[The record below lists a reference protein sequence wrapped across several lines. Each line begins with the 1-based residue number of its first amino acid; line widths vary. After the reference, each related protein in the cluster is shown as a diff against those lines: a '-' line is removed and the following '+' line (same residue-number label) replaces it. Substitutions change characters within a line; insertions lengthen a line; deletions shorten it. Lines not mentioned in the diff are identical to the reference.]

1 MSVKDMIKKSVLESG
16 VFDQYNIS
24 SILVA
29 LAAAL
34 ALGILIFLVYRRFYT
49 GVIYSRTFA
58 VTLVGMTVLTC
69 MVTLAISTNVVISLG
84 MVGALSIV
92 RFRTAVKD
100 PMDLLYLFWAITTGI
115 TAGAGMYVLAL
126 LAAAIMIFMI
136 ILFYSRQQR
145 GKIYIAVIHYSGD
158 EAGDEVIRCFGKRK
172 YFIKSKTMRKEK
184 TEMAVEIFCKQTDM
198 DFMEKIRAIEHV
210 DDVTLISIMGN
221 IMAKKRVIRCLI
233 IILTIVLAAGVE
245 MFWLSRRKTIKQY
258 KESQAAFGNP
268 LMGYVPSAWY
278 NEVSEDISLLYMD
291 ITWAEL
297 EPEEG
302 VYNWASIDEE
312 NQISRWRKEG
322 KHLVLRFVCDI
333 PSDEEHMDI
342 PEWLY
347 EKSGEAGRWYDG
359 EDGKGFAPDYNNPTI
374 ISCHRKAVRAIGEHF
389 GQDGLISY
397 VELGSLGHWGE
408 WHVNYSEGIQRI
420 PREAVRD
427 KYILPWTEAFPD
439 AMILMRR
446 PFASAEKYGFG
457 LYNDMTGQ
465 RRPHRA
471 GWAGS
476 IMVVNMIRQVKR
488 M

>member
-1 MSVKDMIKKSVLESG
+1 
-16 VFDQYNIS
+16 
-24 SILVA
+24 
-29 LAAAL
+29 
-34 ALGILIFLVYRRFYT
+34 
-49 GVIYSRTFA
+49 
-58 VTLVGMTVLTC
+58 
-69 MVTLAISTNVVISLG
+69 
-84 MVGALSIV
+84 
-92 RFRTAVKD
+92 
-100 PMDLLYLFWAITTGI
+100 
-115 TAGAGMYVLAL
+115 
-126 LAAAIMIFMI
+126 
-136 ILFYSRQQR
+136 
-145 GKIYIAVIHYSGD
+145 
-158 EAGDEVIRCFGKRK
+158 
-172 YFIKSKTMRKEK
+172 
-184 TEMAVEIFCKQTDM
+184 
-198 DFMEKIRAIEHV
+198 
-210 DDVTLISIMGN
+210 
-221 IMAKKRVIRCLI
+221 
-233 IILTIVLAAGVE
+233 

-268 LMGYVPSAWY
+268 LMGYAPSAWY

-322 KHLVLRFVCDI
+322 KHLVFRFVCDI
-333 PSDEEHMDI
+333 PGEEAHMDI

-347 EKSGEAGRWYDG
+347 EKSGKAGKWYDG
-359 EDGKGFAPDYNNPTI
+359 EYGKGFAPDYNNPTI
-374 ISCHRKAVRAIGEHF
+374 ISCHEQAVKALGEHF

-465 RRPHRA
+465 PEA
-471 GWAGS
+471 TQSWLGWINNGGEYDQTGEKNVIVPMNDFWKTAPSGGEFTS
-476 IMVVNMIRQVKR
+476 SLSMEEMLDTNLSGTVEMIREAHTTFLGPKIPDENYVDGYKEVLKNMGYRLWISMAELKNTAKGSRLKLTWENSGVAPMYKEWPVYVYIEDESGKLVEKSRISIKISSLLPGEKATTLTALETERLNSLLEKGYRLSVGIEDPMTELPCVRFAMEALYQEGKNYLW
-488 M
+488 

>member
-1 MSVKDMIKKSVLESG
+1 
-16 VFDQYNIS
+16 
-24 SILVA
+24 
-29 LAAAL
+29 
-34 ALGILIFLVYRRFYT
+34 
-49 GVIYSRTFA
+49 
-58 VTLVGMTVLTC
+58 
-69 MVTLAISTNVVISLG
+69 
-84 MVGALSIV
+84 
-92 RFRTAVKD
+92 
-100 PMDLLYLFWAITTGI
+100 
-115 TAGAGMYVLAL
+115 
-126 LAAAIMIFMI
+126 
-136 ILFYSRQQR
+136 
-145 GKIYIAVIHYSGD
+145 
-158 EAGDEVIRCFGKRK
+158 
-172 YFIKSKTMRKEK
+172 
-184 TEMAVEIFCKQTDM
+184 
-198 DFMEKIRAIEHV
+198 
-210 DDVTLISIMGN
+210 
-221 IMAKKRVIRCLI
+221 
-233 IILTIVLAAGVE
+233 

-333 PSDEEHMDI
+333 PGDEEHMDI

-347 EKSGEAGRWYDG
+347 EKSGKAGKWYDG
-359 EDGKGFAPDYNNPTI
+359 EYGKGFAPDYNSPTI
-374 ISCHRKAVRAIGEHF
+374 ISCHKKAVRAIGEHF

-420 PREAVRD
+420 QREAARD

-446 PFASAEKYGFG
+446 PFAAAEKYGFG

-465 RRPHRA
+465 PEA
-471 GWAGS
+471 TQSWLGWINNGGEYDQTGEKNVIVSMKDFWKTAPSGGEFTS
-476 IMVVNMIRQVKR
+476 SLSMEEMLDTNLSGTVEMIREAHTTFLGPKIPDENYVDGYKEVLKNMGYRLWISMAELKNTAKGSRLKLTWENSGVAPMYKEWPVYVYIEDESGKLVEKSRISIKISSLLPGEKATTLTALETERLNSLLEKGYRLSVGIEDPMTELPCVRFAMETLYQEGKNYLW
-488 M
+488 

>member
-1 MSVKDMIKKSVLESG
+1 
-16 VFDQYNIS
+16 
-24 SILVA
+24 
-29 LAAAL
+29 
-34 ALGILIFLVYRRFYT
+34 
-49 GVIYSRTFA
+49 
-58 VTLVGMTVLTC
+58 
-69 MVTLAISTNVVISLG
+69 
-84 MVGALSIV
+84 
-92 RFRTAVKD
+92 
-100 PMDLLYLFWAITTGI
+100 
-115 TAGAGMYVLAL
+115 
-126 LAAAIMIFMI
+126 
-136 ILFYSRQQR
+136 
-145 GKIYIAVIHYSGD
+145 
-158 EAGDEVIRCFGKRK
+158 
-172 YFIKSKTMRKEK
+172 
-184 TEMAVEIFCKQTDM
+184 
-198 DFMEKIRAIEHV
+198 
-210 DDVTLISIMGN
+210 
-221 IMAKKRVIRCLI
+221 
-233 IILTIVLAAGVE
+233 

-268 LMGYVPSAWY
+268 LMGYAPSAWY

-322 KHLVLRFVCDI
+322 KHLVFRFVCDI
-333 PSDEEHMDI
+333 PGEEAHMDI

-347 EKSGEAGRWYDG
+347 EKSGKAGKWYDG
-359 EDGKGFAPDYNNPTI
+359 EYGKGFAPDYNNPTI
-374 ISCHRKAVRAIGEHF
+374 ISCHEQAVKALGEHF

-439 AMILMRR
+439 ARILMRR

-465 RRPHRA
+465 PEA
-471 GWAGS
+471 TQSWFDWINNGGEYDQTGEKNVIVPMKNFWKTAPSGGEFTS
-476 IMVVNMIRQVKR
+476 SLSMEEMLDTNLSGTVEMIREAHTTFLGPKIPDENYVDGYKEVLKNMGYRLWISMAELKNTAKGSRLKLIWENSGVAPMYKEWPVYVYIEDESGKLVEKSMISIKISSLLPGEKATTLTALETERLNSFLEKGYRLSVGIEDPMTELPCVRFAMEALYQEGKNYLW
-488 M
+488 

>member
-1 MSVKDMIKKSVLESG
+1 
-16 VFDQYNIS
+16 
-24 SILVA
+24 
-29 LAAAL
+29 
-34 ALGILIFLVYRRFYT
+34 
-49 GVIYSRTFA
+49 
-58 VTLVGMTVLTC
+58 
-69 MVTLAISTNVVISLG
+69 
-84 MVGALSIV
+84 
-92 RFRTAVKD
+92 
-100 PMDLLYLFWAITTGI
+100 
-115 TAGAGMYVLAL
+115 
-126 LAAAIMIFMI
+126 
-136 ILFYSRQQR
+136 
-145 GKIYIAVIHYSGD
+145 
-158 EAGDEVIRCFGKRK
+158 
-172 YFIKSKTMRKEK
+172 
-184 TEMAVEIFCKQTDM
+184 
-198 DFMEKIRAIEHV
+198 
-210 DDVTLISIMGN
+210 
-221 IMAKKRVIRCLI
+221 
-233 IILTIVLAAGVE
+233 

-322 KHLVLRFVCDI
+322 KHLVFRFVCDI

-347 EKSGEAGRWYDG
+347 EKSGKAGKWYDG
-359 EDGKGFAPDYNNPTI
+359 EYGKGFAPDYNNPTI
-374 ISCHRKAVRAIGEHF
+374 ISCHEQAVKALGEHF

-420 PREAVRD
+420 PREAVRE
-427 KYILPWTEAFPD
+427 KYILPWTKAFPD

-465 RRPHRA
+465 PEA
-471 GWAGS
+471 TQSWFDWINNGGKYDQTGEKNVIVPMKDFWKTAPSGGEFTS
-476 IMVVNMIRQVKR
+476 SLSMEEMLDTNLSGTVEMIREAHTTFLGPKIPDENYVDGYKEVLKNMGYRLWISMAELKNTAKGSRLKLTWENSGVAPMYKEWPVYVYIEDESGKLVEKSRISIKISSLLPGEKATTLTALETERLNSLLEKGYRLSVGIEDPMTELPCVRFAMEALYQEGKNYLW
-488 M
+488 

>member
-1 MSVKDMIKKSVLESG
+1 
-16 VFDQYNIS
+16 
-24 SILVA
+24 
-29 LAAAL
+29 
-34 ALGILIFLVYRRFYT
+34 
-49 GVIYSRTFA
+49 
-58 VTLVGMTVLTC
+58 
-69 MVTLAISTNVVISLG
+69 
-84 MVGALSIV
+84 
-92 RFRTAVKD
+92 
-100 PMDLLYLFWAITTGI
+100 
-115 TAGAGMYVLAL
+115 
-126 LAAAIMIFMI
+126 
-136 ILFYSRQQR
+136 
-145 GKIYIAVIHYSGD
+145 
-158 EAGDEVIRCFGKRK
+158 
-172 YFIKSKTMRKEK
+172 
-184 TEMAVEIFCKQTDM
+184 
-198 DFMEKIRAIEHV
+198 
-210 DDVTLISIMGN
+210 
-221 IMAKKRVIRCLI
+221 
-233 IILTIVLAAGVE
+233 

-347 EKSGEAGRWYDG
+347 EKSGKAGKWYDG
-359 EDGKGFAPDYNNPTI
+359 EYGKGFAPDYNNPTI
-374 ISCHRKAVRAIGEHF
+374 ISCHKMAVRAIGEQF

-420 PREAVRD
+420 PREAVRE

-465 RRPHRA
+465 PEA
-471 GWAGS
+471 TQSWLGWINNGGEYDQTGEKNVIVPMNDFWKTAPSGGEFTSSLSMEEMLDTNLSGTVEMLREAHTTFLGPKIPDENYVDGYKEVLKNMGYRLWISMAELKNTAKGS
-476 IMVVNMIRQVKR
+476 RLKLTWENSGVAPMYKEWPMYVYIEDESGKLVEKSRISIKISSLLPGEKATTLTALETERLNSLLEKGYRLSVGIEDPMTELPCVRFAMEALYQEGKNYLW
-488 M
+488 

>member
-1 MSVKDMIKKSVLESG
+1 
-16 VFDQYNIS
+16 
-24 SILVA
+24 
-29 LAAAL
+29 
-34 ALGILIFLVYRRFYT
+34 
-49 GVIYSRTFA
+49 
-58 VTLVGMTVLTC
+58 
-69 MVTLAISTNVVISLG
+69 
-84 MVGALSIV
+84 
-92 RFRTAVKD
+92 
-100 PMDLLYLFWAITTGI
+100 
-115 TAGAGMYVLAL
+115 
-126 LAAAIMIFMI
+126 
-136 ILFYSRQQR
+136 
-145 GKIYIAVIHYSGD
+145 
-158 EAGDEVIRCFGKRK
+158 
-172 YFIKSKTMRKEK
+172 
-184 TEMAVEIFCKQTDM
+184 
-198 DFMEKIRAIEHV
+198 
-210 DDVTLISIMGN
+210 
-221 IMAKKRVIRCLI
+221 
-233 IILTIVLAAGVE
+233 

-322 KHLVLRFVCDI
+322 KHLVFRFVCDI
-333 PSDEEHMDI
+333 PGEEAHMDI

-347 EKSGEAGRWYDG
+347 EKSGKAGKWYDG
-359 EDGKGFAPDYNNPTI
+359 EYGKGFAPDYNNPTI
-374 ISCHRKAVRAIGEHF
+374 ISCHEQAVKALGEHF

-439 AMILMRR
+439 ARILMRR

-465 RRPHRA
+465 PEA
-471 GWAGS
+471 TQSWLGWINNGGEYDQTGEKNVIVPMNDFWKTAPSGGEFTS
-476 IMVVNMIRQVKR
+476 SLSMEEMLDTNLSGTVEMIREAHTTFLGPKIPDENYVDGYKEVLKNMGYRLWISMAELKNTAKGSRLKLIWENSGVAPMYKEWPLSVYIEDESGKLVEKSRISIKISSLLPGEKATTLTALETERLNSLLEKGYRLSVGIEDPMTELPCVRFAMEALYQEGKNYLW
-488 M
+488 

>member
-1 MSVKDMIKKSVLESG
+1 
-16 VFDQYNIS
+16 
-24 SILVA
+24 
-29 LAAAL
+29 
-34 ALGILIFLVYRRFYT
+34 
-49 GVIYSRTFA
+49 
-58 VTLVGMTVLTC
+58 
-69 MVTLAISTNVVISLG
+69 
-84 MVGALSIV
+84 
-92 RFRTAVKD
+92 
-100 PMDLLYLFWAITTGI
+100 
-115 TAGAGMYVLAL
+115 
-126 LAAAIMIFMI
+126 
-136 ILFYSRQQR
+136 
-145 GKIYIAVIHYSGD
+145 
-158 EAGDEVIRCFGKRK
+158 
-172 YFIKSKTMRKEK
+172 
-184 TEMAVEIFCKQTDM
+184 
-198 DFMEKIRAIEHV
+198 
-210 DDVTLISIMGN
+210 
-221 IMAKKRVIRCLI
+221 
-233 IILTIVLAAGVE
+233 

-333 PSDEEHMDI
+333 PSDEAHMDI

-347 EKSGEAGRWYDG
+347 EKSGKAGKWYDG
-359 EDGKGFAPDYNNPTI
+359 EYGKGFAPDYNNPTI
-374 ISCHRKAVRAIGEHF
+374 ISCHEQAVKALGEHF

-465 RRPHRA
+465 PEA
-471 GWAGS
+471 TQSWLGWINNGGEYDQTGEKNVIVPMNDFWKTAPSGGEFTS
-476 IMVVNMIRQVKR
+476 SLSMEEMLDTNLSGTVEMIREAHTTFLGPKIPDENYVDGYKEVLKNMGYRLWISMAELKNTAKGSRLKLTWENSGVAPMYKEWPVYVYIEDESGKLVEKSRISIKISSLLPGEKATTLTALETERLNSLLEKGYRLSVGIEDPMTELPCVRFAMEALYQEGKNYLW
-488 M
+488 

>member
-1 MSVKDMIKKSVLESG
+1 
-16 VFDQYNIS
+16 
-24 SILVA
+24 
-29 LAAAL
+29 
-34 ALGILIFLVYRRFYT
+34 
-49 GVIYSRTFA
+49 
-58 VTLVGMTVLTC
+58 
-69 MVTLAISTNVVISLG
+69 
-84 MVGALSIV
+84 
-92 RFRTAVKD
+92 
-100 PMDLLYLFWAITTGI
+100 
-115 TAGAGMYVLAL
+115 
-126 LAAAIMIFMI
+126 
-136 ILFYSRQQR
+136 
-145 GKIYIAVIHYSGD
+145 
-158 EAGDEVIRCFGKRK
+158 
-172 YFIKSKTMRKEK
+172 
-184 TEMAVEIFCKQTDM
+184 
-198 DFMEKIRAIEHV
+198 
-210 DDVTLISIMGN
+210 
-221 IMAKKRVIRCLI
+221 
-233 IILTIVLAAGVE
+233 

-347 EKSGEAGRWYDG
+347 EKSGKAGKWYDG
-359 EDGKGFAPDYNNPTI
+359 EYGKGFAPDYNSPTI
-374 ISCHRKAVRAIGEHF
+374 ISCHKKAARAIGEHF

-446 PFASAEKYGFG
+446 PFAAAEKYGFG

-465 RRPHRA
+465 PEA
-471 GWAGS
+471 TQSWLGWINNGGEYDQTGEKNVIVPMKDFWKTAPSGGEFTSSLSMEEMLDTNLSGTVEMLREAHTTFLGPKIPDENYVDGYKEVLKNMGYRLWISMAELKNTAKGS
-476 IMVVNMIRQVKR
+476 RLKLTWENSGVAPMYKEWPVYVYIEDESGKLVEKSRISIKISSLLPGEKATTLTALETERLNSLLEKGYRLSVGIEDPMTELPCVRFAMEALYQEGKNYLW
-488 M
+488 

>member
-1 MSVKDMIKKSVLESG
+1 
-16 VFDQYNIS
+16 
-24 SILVA
+24 
-29 LAAAL
+29 
-34 ALGILIFLVYRRFYT
+34 
-49 GVIYSRTFA
+49 
-58 VTLVGMTVLTC
+58 
-69 MVTLAISTNVVISLG
+69 
-84 MVGALSIV
+84 
-92 RFRTAVKD
+92 
-100 PMDLLYLFWAITTGI
+100 
-115 TAGAGMYVLAL
+115 
-126 LAAAIMIFMI
+126 
-136 ILFYSRQQR
+136 
-145 GKIYIAVIHYSGD
+145 
-158 EAGDEVIRCFGKRK
+158 
-172 YFIKSKTMRKEK
+172 
-184 TEMAVEIFCKQTDM
+184 
-198 DFMEKIRAIEHV
+198 
-210 DDVTLISIMGN
+210 
-221 IMAKKRVIRCLI
+221 
-233 IILTIVLAAGVE
+233 

-258 KESQAAFGNP
+258 KESQAAVGNP

-322 KHLVLRFVCDI
+322 KHLVFRFVCDI

-347 EKSGEAGRWYDG
+347 EKSGKAGKWYDG
-359 EDGKGFAPDYNNPTI
+359 EYGKGFAPDYNNPTI
-374 ISCHRKAVRAIGEHF
+374 ISCHEQAVKALGEHF

-420 PREAVRD
+420 PREAVRE
-427 KYILPWTEAFPD
+427 KYILPWTKAFPD

-465 RRPHRA
+465 PEA
-471 GWAGS
+471 TQSWFDWINNGGKYDQTGEKNVIVPMKDFWKTAPSGGEFTS
-476 IMVVNMIRQVKR
+476 SLSMEEMLDTNLSGTVEMIREAHTTFLGPKIPDENYVDGYKEVLKNMGYRLWISMAELKNTAKGSRLKLTWENSGVAPMYKEWPVYVYIEDESGKLVEKSRISIKISSLFPGEKATTLTALETERLNSLLEKGYRLSVGIEDPMTEFPCVRFAMEALYQEGKNYLW
-488 M
+488 

>member
-1 MSVKDMIKKSVLESG
+1 
-16 VFDQYNIS
+16 
-24 SILVA
+24 
-29 LAAAL
+29 
-34 ALGILIFLVYRRFYT
+34 
-49 GVIYSRTFA
+49 
-58 VTLVGMTVLTC
+58 
-69 MVTLAISTNVVISLG
+69 
-84 MVGALSIV
+84 
-92 RFRTAVKD
+92 
-100 PMDLLYLFWAITTGI
+100 
-115 TAGAGMYVLAL
+115 
-126 LAAAIMIFMI
+126 
-136 ILFYSRQQR
+136 
-145 GKIYIAVIHYSGD
+145 
-158 EAGDEVIRCFGKRK
+158 
-172 YFIKSKTMRKEK
+172 
-184 TEMAVEIFCKQTDM
+184 
-198 DFMEKIRAIEHV
+198 
-210 DDVTLISIMGN
+210 
-221 IMAKKRVIRCLI
+221 
-233 IILTIVLAAGVE
+233 

-322 KHLVLRFVCDI
+322 KHLVFRFVCDI
-333 PSDEEHMDI
+333 PGEEAHMDI

-347 EKSGEAGRWYDG
+347 EKSGKAGKWYDG
-359 EDGKGFAPDYNNPTI
+359 EYGKGFALDYNNPTI

-465 RRPHRA
+465 PEA
-471 GWAGS
+471 TQSWLGWINNGGEYDQTGEKNVIVPMNDFWKTAPSGGEFTS
-476 IMVVNMIRQVKR
+476 SLSMEEMLDTNLSGTVEMIREAHTTFLGPKIPDENYVDGYKEVLKNMGYRLWISMAELKNTAKGSRLKLTWENSGVAPMYKEWPVYVYIEDESGKLVEKSRISIKISSLLPGEKATTLTALETERLNSLLEKGYRLSVGIEDPMTELPCVRFAMEALYQEGKNYLW
-488 M
+488 

>member
-1 MSVKDMIKKSVLESG
+1 
-16 VFDQYNIS
+16 
-24 SILVA
+24 
-29 LAAAL
+29 
-34 ALGILIFLVYRRFYT
+34 
-49 GVIYSRTFA
+49 
-58 VTLVGMTVLTC
+58 
-69 MVTLAISTNVVISLG
+69 
-84 MVGALSIV
+84 
-92 RFRTAVKD
+92 
-100 PMDLLYLFWAITTGI
+100 
-115 TAGAGMYVLAL
+115 
-126 LAAAIMIFMI
+126 
-136 ILFYSRQQR
+136 
-145 GKIYIAVIHYSGD
+145 
-158 EAGDEVIRCFGKRK
+158 
-172 YFIKSKTMRKEK
+172 
-184 TEMAVEIFCKQTDM
+184 
-198 DFMEKIRAIEHV
+198 
-210 DDVTLISIMGN
+210 
-221 IMAKKRVIRCLI
+221 
-233 IILTIVLAAGVE
+233 

-347 EKSGEAGRWYDG
+347 EKSGKAGKWYDG
-359 EDGKGFAPDYNNPTI
+359 EYGKGFAPDYNSPTI

-446 PFASAEKYGFG
+446 PFAAAEKYGFG

-465 RRPHRA
+465 PEA
-471 GWAGS
+471 TQSWLGWINNGGEYDQTGEKNVIVPMKDFWKTAPSGGEFTS
-476 IMVVNMIRQVKR
+476 SLSMEEMLDTNLSGTVEMIREAHTTFLGPKIPDENYVDGYKEVLKNMGYRLWISMAELKNTAKGSRLKLTWENSGVAPMYKEWPVYVYIEDESGKLVEKSRISIKISSLLPGEKATTLTALETERLNSLLEKGYRLSVGIEDPMTELPCVRFAMETLYQEGKNYLW
-488 M
+488 

>member
-1 MSVKDMIKKSVLESG
+1 
-16 VFDQYNIS
+16 
-24 SILVA
+24 
-29 LAAAL
+29 
-34 ALGILIFLVYRRFYT
+34 
-49 GVIYSRTFA
+49 
-58 VTLVGMTVLTC
+58 
-69 MVTLAISTNVVISLG
+69 
-84 MVGALSIV
+84 
-92 RFRTAVKD
+92 
-100 PMDLLYLFWAITTGI
+100 
-115 TAGAGMYVLAL
+115 
-126 LAAAIMIFMI
+126 
-136 ILFYSRQQR
+136 
-145 GKIYIAVIHYSGD
+145 
-158 EAGDEVIRCFGKRK
+158 
-172 YFIKSKTMRKEK
+172 
-184 TEMAVEIFCKQTDM
+184 
-198 DFMEKIRAIEHV
+198 
-210 DDVTLISIMGN
+210 
-221 IMAKKRVIRCLI
+221 
-233 IILTIVLAAGVE
+233 

-268 LMGYVPSAWY
+268 LMGYAPSAWY

-347 EKSGEAGRWYDG
+347 EKSGKAGKWYDG
-359 EDGKGFAPDYNNPTI
+359 EYGKGFAPDYNNPTI
-374 ISCHRKAVRAIGEHF
+374 ISCHEQAVKALGEHF

-465 RRPHRA
+465 PEA
-471 GWAGS
+471 TQSWLGWINNGGEYDQTGEKNVIVPMNDFWKTAPSGGEFTSSLSMEEMLDTNLSGTVEMLREAHTTFLGPKIPDENYVDGYKEVLKNMGYRLWISMAELKNTAKGS
-476 IMVVNMIRQVKR
+476 RLKLTWENSGVAPMYKEWPVYVYIEDESGKLVEKSRISIKISSLLPGEKATTLTALETERLNSLLEKGYRLSVGIEDPMTELPCVRFAMEALYQEGKNYLW
-488 M
+488 

>member
-1 MSVKDMIKKSVLESG
+1 
-16 VFDQYNIS
+16 
-24 SILVA
+24 
-29 LAAAL
+29 
-34 ALGILIFLVYRRFYT
+34 
-49 GVIYSRTFA
+49 
-58 VTLVGMTVLTC
+58 
-69 MVTLAISTNVVISLG
+69 
-84 MVGALSIV
+84 
-92 RFRTAVKD
+92 
-100 PMDLLYLFWAITTGI
+100 
-115 TAGAGMYVLAL
+115 
-126 LAAAIMIFMI
+126 
-136 ILFYSRQQR
+136 
-145 GKIYIAVIHYSGD
+145 
-158 EAGDEVIRCFGKRK
+158 
-172 YFIKSKTMRKEK
+172 
-184 TEMAVEIFCKQTDM
+184 
-198 DFMEKIRAIEHV
+198 
-210 DDVTLISIMGN
+210 
-221 IMAKKRVIRCLI
+221 
-233 IILTIVLAAGVE
+233 

-347 EKSGEAGRWYDG
+347 EKSGKAGKWYDG
-359 EDGKGFAPDYNNPTI
+359 EYGKGFAPDYNSPTI
-374 ISCHRKAVRAIGEHF
+374 ISCHKKAVRAIGEHF

-446 PFASAEKYGFG
+446 PFAAAEKYGFG

-465 RRPHRA
+465 PEA
-471 GWAGS
+471 TQSWLGWINNGGEYDQTGEKNVIVPMKDFWKTAPSGGEFTS
-476 IMVVNMIRQVKR
+476 SLSMEEMLDTNLSGTVEMIREAHTTFLGPKIPDENYVDGYKEVLKNMGYRLWISMAELKNTAKGSRLKLTWENSGVAPMYKEWPVYVYIEDESGKLVEKSRISIKIFSLLPGEKATTLTALETERLNSLLEKGYRLSVGIEDPMTELPCVRFAMETLYQEGKNYLW
-488 M
+488 

>member
-1 MSVKDMIKKSVLESG
+1 
-16 VFDQYNIS
+16 
-24 SILVA
+24 
-29 LAAAL
+29 
-34 ALGILIFLVYRRFYT
+34 
-49 GVIYSRTFA
+49 
-58 VTLVGMTVLTC
+58 
-69 MVTLAISTNVVISLG
+69 
-84 MVGALSIV
+84 
-92 RFRTAVKD
+92 
-100 PMDLLYLFWAITTGI
+100 
-115 TAGAGMYVLAL
+115 
-126 LAAAIMIFMI
+126 
-136 ILFYSRQQR
+136 
-145 GKIYIAVIHYSGD
+145 
-158 EAGDEVIRCFGKRK
+158 
-172 YFIKSKTMRKEK
+172 
-184 TEMAVEIFCKQTDM
+184 
-198 DFMEKIRAIEHV
+198 
-210 DDVTLISIMGN
+210 
-221 IMAKKRVIRCLI
+221 
-233 IILTIVLAAGVE
+233 

-374 ISCHRKAVRAIGEHF
+374 ISCHEQAVKALGEHF

-420 PREAVRD
+420 PREAVRE

-439 AMILMRR
+439 ARILMRR

-465 RRPHRA
+465 PEA
-471 GWAGS
+471 TQSWFDWINNGGKYDQTGEKNVIVPMKDFWKTAPSGGEFTS
-476 IMVVNMIRQVKR
+476 SLSMEEMLDTNLSGTVEMIREAHTTFLGPKIPDENYVDGYKEVLKNMGYRLWVSMAELKNTAKGSRLKLTWENSGVAPMYKEWPVYVYIEDESGKLVEKSRISIKISSLLPGEKATTLTALETERLNSLLEKGYRLSVGIEDPMTELPCVRFAMEALYQEGKNYLW
-488 M
+488 

>member
-1 MSVKDMIKKSVLESG
+1 
-16 VFDQYNIS
+16 
-24 SILVA
+24 
-29 LAAAL
+29 
-34 ALGILIFLVYRRFYT
+34 
-49 GVIYSRTFA
+49 
-58 VTLVGMTVLTC
+58 
-69 MVTLAISTNVVISLG
+69 
-84 MVGALSIV
+84 
-92 RFRTAVKD
+92 
-100 PMDLLYLFWAITTGI
+100 
-115 TAGAGMYVLAL
+115 
-126 LAAAIMIFMI
+126 
-136 ILFYSRQQR
+136 
-145 GKIYIAVIHYSGD
+145 
-158 EAGDEVIRCFGKRK
+158 
-172 YFIKSKTMRKEK
+172 
-184 TEMAVEIFCKQTDM
+184 
-198 DFMEKIRAIEHV
+198 
-210 DDVTLISIMGN
+210 
-221 IMAKKRVIRCLI
+221 
-233 IILTIVLAAGVE
+233 

-322 KHLVLRFVCDI
+322 KHLVFRFVCDI
-333 PSDEEHMDI
+333 PGEEAHMDI

-347 EKSGEAGRWYDG
+347 EKSGKAGKWYDG
-359 EDGKGFAPDYNNPTI
+359 EYGKGFAPDYNSPTI
-374 ISCHRKAVRAIGEHF
+374 ISCHKKAVRAIGEHF

-465 RRPHRA
+465 PEA
-471 GWAGS
+471 TQSWLGWINNGGEYDQTGEKNVIVPMNDFWKTAPSGGEFTS
-476 IMVVNMIRQVKR
+476 SLSMEEMLDTNLSGTVEMIREAHTTFLGPKIPDENYVDGYKEVLKNMGYRLWISMAELKNTAKGSRLKLTWENSGVAPMYKEWPVYVYIEDESGKLVEKSRISIKISSLLPGEKATTLTALETERLNSLLEKGYRLSVGIEDPMTELPCVRFAMETLYQEGKNYLW
-488 M
+488 

>member
-1 MSVKDMIKKSVLESG
+1 
-16 VFDQYNIS
+16 
-24 SILVA
+24 
-29 LAAAL
+29 
-34 ALGILIFLVYRRFYT
+34 
-49 GVIYSRTFA
+49 
-58 VTLVGMTVLTC
+58 
-69 MVTLAISTNVVISLG
+69 
-84 MVGALSIV
+84 
-92 RFRTAVKD
+92 
-100 PMDLLYLFWAITTGI
+100 
-115 TAGAGMYVLAL
+115 
-126 LAAAIMIFMI
+126 
-136 ILFYSRQQR
+136 
-145 GKIYIAVIHYSGD
+145 
-158 EAGDEVIRCFGKRK
+158 
-172 YFIKSKTMRKEK
+172 
-184 TEMAVEIFCKQTDM
+184 
-198 DFMEKIRAIEHV
+198 
-210 DDVTLISIMGN
+210 
-221 IMAKKRVIRCLI
+221 
-233 IILTIVLAAGVE
+233 

-347 EKSGEAGRWYDG
+347 EKSGKAGKWYDG
-359 EDGKGFAPDYNNPTI
+359 EYGKGFAPDYNSPTI
-374 ISCHRKAVRAIGEHF
+374 ISCHKKAVRAIGEHF

-420 PREAVRD
+420 PREAVRE
-427 KYILPWTEAFPD
+427 KYILPWTKAFPD

-465 RRPHRA
+465 PEA
-471 GWAGS
+471 TQSWLGWINNGGEYDQTGEKNVIVPMKDFWKTAPSGGEFTS
-476 IMVVNMIRQVKR
+476 SLSMEEMLDTNLSGTVEMIREAHTTFLGPKIPDENYVDGYKEVLKNMGYRLWISMAELKNTAKGSRLKLTWENSGVAPMYKEWPVYVYIEDESGKLVEKSRISIKISSLLPGEKATTLTALETERLNSLLEKGYRLSVGIEDPMTELPCVRFAMETLYQEGKNYLW
-488 M
+488 

>member
-1 MSVKDMIKKSVLESG
+1 
-16 VFDQYNIS
+16 
-24 SILVA
+24 
-29 LAAAL
+29 
-34 ALGILIFLVYRRFYT
+34 
-49 GVIYSRTFA
+49 
-58 VTLVGMTVLTC
+58 
-69 MVTLAISTNVVISLG
+69 
-84 MVGALSIV
+84 
-92 RFRTAVKD
+92 
-100 PMDLLYLFWAITTGI
+100 
-115 TAGAGMYVLAL
+115 
-126 LAAAIMIFMI
+126 
-136 ILFYSRQQR
+136 
-145 GKIYIAVIHYSGD
+145 
-158 EAGDEVIRCFGKRK
+158 
-172 YFIKSKTMRKEK
+172 
-184 TEMAVEIFCKQTDM
+184 
-198 DFMEKIRAIEHV
+198 
-210 DDVTLISIMGN
+210 
-221 IMAKKRVIRCLI
+221 
-233 IILTIVLAAGVE
+233 

-268 LMGYVPSAWY
+268 LMGYAPSAWY

-322 KHLVLRFVCDI
+322 KHLVFRFVCDI

-347 EKSGEAGRWYDG
+347 EKSGKAGKWYDG
-359 EDGKGFAPDYNNPTI
+359 EYGKGFAPDYNNPTI
-374 ISCHRKAVRAIGEHF
+374 ISCHEQAVKALGEHF

-420 PREAVRD
+420 PREAVRE
-427 KYILPWTEAFPD
+427 KYILPWTKAFPD

-465 RRPHRA
+465 PEA
-471 GWAGS
+471 TQSWFDWINNGGEYDQTGEKNVIVPMKDFWKTAPSGGEFTS
-476 IMVVNMIRQVKR
+476 SLSMEEMLDTNLSGTVEMIREAHTTFLGPKIPDENYVDGYKEVLKNMGYRLWISMAELKNTAKGSRLKLTWENSGVAPMYKEWPVYVYIEDESGKLVEKSRISIKISSLLPGEKATTLTALETERLNSLLEKGYRLSVGIEDPMTELPCVRFAMEALYQEGKNYLW
-488 M
+488 

>member
-1 MSVKDMIKKSVLESG
+1 
-16 VFDQYNIS
+16 
-24 SILVA
+24 
-29 LAAAL
+29 
-34 ALGILIFLVYRRFYT
+34 
-49 GVIYSRTFA
+49 
-58 VTLVGMTVLTC
+58 
-69 MVTLAISTNVVISLG
+69 
-84 MVGALSIV
+84 
-92 RFRTAVKD
+92 
-100 PMDLLYLFWAITTGI
+100 
-115 TAGAGMYVLAL
+115 
-126 LAAAIMIFMI
+126 
-136 ILFYSRQQR
+136 
-145 GKIYIAVIHYSGD
+145 
-158 EAGDEVIRCFGKRK
+158 
-172 YFIKSKTMRKEK
+172 
-184 TEMAVEIFCKQTDM
+184 
-198 DFMEKIRAIEHV
+198 
-210 DDVTLISIMGN
+210 
-221 IMAKKRVIRCLI
+221 
-233 IILTIVLAAGVE
+233 

-268 LMGYVPSAWY
+268 LMGYAPSAWY

-322 KHLVLRFVCDI
+322 KHLVFRFVCDI
-333 PSDEEHMDI
+333 PGEEAHMDI

-347 EKSGEAGRWYDG
+347 EKSGKAGKWYDG
-359 EDGKGFAPDYNNPTI
+359 EYGKGFAPDYNSPTI
-374 ISCHRKAVRAIGEHF
+374 ISCHKKAVRAIGEHF

-465 RRPHRA
+465 PEA
-471 GWAGS
+471 TQSWFDWINNGGEYDQTGEKNVIVPMKDFWKTAPSGGEFTS
-476 IMVVNMIRQVKR
+476 SLSMEEMLDTNLSGTVEMIREAHTTFLGPKIPDENYVDGYKEVLKNMGYRLWISMAELKNTAKGSRLKLTWENSGVAPMYKEWPVYVYIEDESGKLVEKSRISIKISSLLPGEKATTLTALETERLNSLLEKGYRLSVGIEDPMTELPCVRFAMEALYQEGKNYLW
-488 M
+488 

>member
-1 MSVKDMIKKSVLESG
+1 
-16 VFDQYNIS
+16 
-24 SILVA
+24 
-29 LAAAL
+29 
-34 ALGILIFLVYRRFYT
+34 
-49 GVIYSRTFA
+49 
-58 VTLVGMTVLTC
+58 
-69 MVTLAISTNVVISLG
+69 
-84 MVGALSIV
+84 
-92 RFRTAVKD
+92 
-100 PMDLLYLFWAITTGI
+100 
-115 TAGAGMYVLAL
+115 
-126 LAAAIMIFMI
+126 
-136 ILFYSRQQR
+136 
-145 GKIYIAVIHYSGD
+145 
-158 EAGDEVIRCFGKRK
+158 
-172 YFIKSKTMRKEK
+172 
-184 TEMAVEIFCKQTDM
+184 
-198 DFMEKIRAIEHV
+198 
-210 DDVTLISIMGN
+210 
-221 IMAKKRVIRCLI
+221 
-233 IILTIVLAAGVE
+233 

-347 EKSGEAGRWYDG
+347 EKSGKAGKWYDG
-359 EDGKGFAPDYNNPTI
+359 EYGKGFAPDYNSPTI
-374 ISCHRKAVRAIGEHF
+374 ISCHKKAVRAIGEHF

-439 AMILMRR
+439 ARILMRR

-465 RRPHRA
+465 PEA
-471 GWAGS
+471 TQSWFDWINNGGKYDQTGEKNVIVPMKDFWKTAPSGGEFTS
-476 IMVVNMIRQVKR
+476 SLSMEEMLDTNLSGTVEMIREAHTTFLGPKIPDENYVDGYKEVLKNMGYRLWISMAELKNTAKGSRLKLTWENSGVAPMYKEWPVYVYIEDESGKLVEKSRISIKISSLLPGEKATTLTALETERLNSLLEKGYRLSVGIEDPMTELPCVRFAMETLYQEGKNYLW
-488 M
+488 

>member
-1 MSVKDMIKKSVLESG
+1 
-16 VFDQYNIS
+16 
-24 SILVA
+24 
-29 LAAAL
+29 
-34 ALGILIFLVYRRFYT
+34 
-49 GVIYSRTFA
+49 
-58 VTLVGMTVLTC
+58 
-69 MVTLAISTNVVISLG
+69 
-84 MVGALSIV
+84 
-92 RFRTAVKD
+92 
-100 PMDLLYLFWAITTGI
+100 
-115 TAGAGMYVLAL
+115 
-126 LAAAIMIFMI
+126 
-136 ILFYSRQQR
+136 
-145 GKIYIAVIHYSGD
+145 
-158 EAGDEVIRCFGKRK
+158 
-172 YFIKSKTMRKEK
+172 
-184 TEMAVEIFCKQTDM
+184 
-198 DFMEKIRAIEHV
+198 
-210 DDVTLISIMGN
+210 
-221 IMAKKRVIRCLI
+221 
-233 IILTIVLAAGVE
+233 

-322 KHLVLRFVCDI
+322 KHLVFRFVCDI

-347 EKSGEAGRWYDG
+347 EKSGKAGKWYDG
-359 EDGKGFAPDYNNPTI
+359 EYGKGFAPDYNSPTI
-374 ISCHRKAVRAIGEHF
+374 ISCHKKAVRAIGEHF

-446 PFASAEKYGFG
+446 PFAAAEKYGFG

-465 RRPHRA
+465 PEA
-471 GWAGS
+471 TQSWFDWINNGGKYDQTGEKNVIVPMKDFWKTAPSGGEFTS
-476 IMVVNMIRQVKR
+476 SLSMEEMLDTNLSGTVEMIREAHTTFLGPKIPDENYVDGYKEVLKNMGYRLWISMAELKNTAKGSRLKLTWENSGVAPMYKEWPVYVYIEDESGKLVEKSRISIKISSLFPGEKATTLTALETERLNSLLEKGYRLSVGIEDPMTELPCVRFAMETLYQEGKNYLW
-488 M
+488 

>member
-1 MSVKDMIKKSVLESG
+1 
-16 VFDQYNIS
+16 
-24 SILVA
+24 
-29 LAAAL
+29 
-34 ALGILIFLVYRRFYT
+34 
-49 GVIYSRTFA
+49 
-58 VTLVGMTVLTC
+58 
-69 MVTLAISTNVVISLG
+69 
-84 MVGALSIV
+84 
-92 RFRTAVKD
+92 
-100 PMDLLYLFWAITTGI
+100 
-115 TAGAGMYVLAL
+115 
-126 LAAAIMIFMI
+126 
-136 ILFYSRQQR
+136 
-145 GKIYIAVIHYSGD
+145 
-158 EAGDEVIRCFGKRK
+158 
-172 YFIKSKTMRKEK
+172 
-184 TEMAVEIFCKQTDM
+184 
-198 DFMEKIRAIEHV
+198 
-210 DDVTLISIMGN
+210 
-221 IMAKKRVIRCLI
+221 
-233 IILTIVLAAGVE
+233 

-268 LMGYVPSAWY
+268 LMGYAPSAWY

-342 PEWLY
+342 PEWPY
-347 EKSGEAGRWYDG
+347 EKSGKAGKWYDG
-359 EDGKGFAPDYNNPTI
+359 EYGKGFAPDYNNPTI
-374 ISCHRKAVRAIGEHF
+374 ISCHEQEVKALGEHF

-446 PFASAEKYGFG
+446 PFAAAAKYGFG

-465 RRPHRA
+465 PEA
-471 GWAGS
+471 TQSWFDWINNGGEYDQTGEKNVIVPMKDFWKTAPSGGEFTS
-476 IMVVNMIRQVKR
+476 SLSMEEMLDTNLSGTVEMIREAHTTFLGPKIPDENYVDGYKEVLKNMGYRLWISMAELKNTAKGSRLKLTWENSGVAPMYKEWPVYVYIEDESGKLVEKSRISIKISSLLPGEKATTLTALETERLNSLLEKGYRLSVGIEDPMTELPCVRFAMEALYQEGKNYLW
-488 M
+488 

>member
-1 MSVKDMIKKSVLESG
+1 
-16 VFDQYNIS
+16 
-24 SILVA
+24 
-29 LAAAL
+29 
-34 ALGILIFLVYRRFYT
+34 
-49 GVIYSRTFA
+49 
-58 VTLVGMTVLTC
+58 
-69 MVTLAISTNVVISLG
+69 
-84 MVGALSIV
+84 
-92 RFRTAVKD
+92 
-100 PMDLLYLFWAITTGI
+100 
-115 TAGAGMYVLAL
+115 
-126 LAAAIMIFMI
+126 
-136 ILFYSRQQR
+136 
-145 GKIYIAVIHYSGD
+145 
-158 EAGDEVIRCFGKRK
+158 
-172 YFIKSKTMRKEK
+172 
-184 TEMAVEIFCKQTDM
+184 
-198 DFMEKIRAIEHV
+198 
-210 DDVTLISIMGN
+210 
-221 IMAKKRVIRCLI
+221 
-233 IILTIVLAAGVE
+233 

-268 LMGYVPSAWY
+268 LMGYAPSAWY

-322 KHLVLRFVCDI
+322 KHLVFRFVCDI
-333 PSDEEHMDI
+333 PGEEAHMDI

-347 EKSGEAGRWYDG
+347 EKSGKAGKWYDG
-359 EDGKGFAPDYNNPTI
+359 EYGKGFAPDYNNPTI
-374 ISCHRKAVRAIGEHF
+374 ISCHEQAVKALGEHF

-439 AMILMRR
+439 ARILMRR

-465 RRPHRA
+465 PEA
-471 GWAGS
+471 TQSWLGWINNGGEYDQTGEKNVIVPMNGFWKTAPSGGEFTS
-476 IMVVNMIRQVKR
+476 SLSMEEMLDTNLSGTVEMIREAHTTFLGPKIPDENYVDGYKEVLKNMGYR
-488 M
+488 LWISMAELKNTAKGSRLKLTWENSGVAPMYKEWPVYVYIEDESGKLVEKSRISIKISSLLPGEKATTLTALETERLNSLLEKGFV

>member
-1 MSVKDMIKKSVLESG
+1 
-16 VFDQYNIS
+16 
-24 SILVA
+24 
-29 LAAAL
+29 
-34 ALGILIFLVYRRFYT
+34 
-49 GVIYSRTFA
+49 
-58 VTLVGMTVLTC
+58 
-69 MVTLAISTNVVISLG
+69 
-84 MVGALSIV
+84 
-92 RFRTAVKD
+92 
-100 PMDLLYLFWAITTGI
+100 
-115 TAGAGMYVLAL
+115 
-126 LAAAIMIFMI
+126 
-136 ILFYSRQQR
+136 
-145 GKIYIAVIHYSGD
+145 
-158 EAGDEVIRCFGKRK
+158 
-172 YFIKSKTMRKEK
+172 
-184 TEMAVEIFCKQTDM
+184 
-198 DFMEKIRAIEHV
+198 
-210 DDVTLISIMGN
+210 
-221 IMAKKRVIRCLI
+221 
-233 IILTIVLAAGVE
+233 

-268 LMGYVPSAWY
+268 LMGYAPSAWY

-347 EKSGEAGRWYDG
+347 EKSGKAGKWYDG
-359 EDGKGFAPDYNNPTI
+359 EYGKGFAPDYNNPTI
-374 ISCHRKAVRAIGEHF
+374 ISCHEKAVKALGEHF

-465 RRPHRA
+465 PEA
-471 GWAGS
+471 TQSWFDWINNGGEYDQTGEKNVIVPMKDFWKTAPSGGEFTS
-476 IMVVNMIRQVKR
+476 SLSMEEMLDTNLSGTVEMIREAHTTFLGPKIPDENYVDGYKEVLKNMGYRLWISMAELKNTAKGSRLKLTWENSGVAPMYKEWPVYVYIEDESGKLVEKSRISIKISSLLPGEKATTLTALETERLNSLLEKGYRLSVGIEDPMTELPCVRFAMEALYQEGKNYLW
-488 M
+488 

>member
-1 MSVKDMIKKSVLESG
+1 
-16 VFDQYNIS
+16 
-24 SILVA
+24 
-29 LAAAL
+29 
-34 ALGILIFLVYRRFYT
+34 
-49 GVIYSRTFA
+49 
-58 VTLVGMTVLTC
+58 
-69 MVTLAISTNVVISLG
+69 
-84 MVGALSIV
+84 
-92 RFRTAVKD
+92 
-100 PMDLLYLFWAITTGI
+100 
-115 TAGAGMYVLAL
+115 
-126 LAAAIMIFMI
+126 
-136 ILFYSRQQR
+136 
-145 GKIYIAVIHYSGD
+145 
-158 EAGDEVIRCFGKRK
+158 
-172 YFIKSKTMRKEK
+172 
-184 TEMAVEIFCKQTDM
+184 
-198 DFMEKIRAIEHV
+198 
-210 DDVTLISIMGN
+210 
-221 IMAKKRVIRCLI
+221 
-233 IILTIVLAAGVE
+233 

-333 PSDEEHMDI
+333 PGEEAHMDI

-347 EKSGEAGRWYDG
+347 EKSGKAGKWYDG
-359 EDGKGFAPDYNNPTI
+359 EYGKGFAPDYNNPTI
-374 ISCHRKAVRAIGEHF
+374 ISCHEQAVKALGEHF

-465 RRPHRA
+465 PEA
-471 GWAGS
+471 TQSWFDWINNGGKYDQTGEKNVIVPMKDFWKTAPSGGEFTS
-476 IMVVNMIRQVKR
+476 SLSMEEMLDTNLSGTVEMIREAHTTFLGPKIPDENYVDGYKEVLKNMGYRLWVSMAELKNTAKGSRLKLTWENSGVAPMYKEWPVYVYIEDESGKLVEKSRISIKISSLLPGEKATTLTALETERLNSLLEKGYRLSVGIEDPMTEFPCVRFAMEALYQEGKNYLW
-488 M
+488 

>member
-1 MSVKDMIKKSVLESG
+1 
-16 VFDQYNIS
+16 
-24 SILVA
+24 
-29 LAAAL
+29 
-34 ALGILIFLVYRRFYT
+34 
-49 GVIYSRTFA
+49 
-58 VTLVGMTVLTC
+58 
-69 MVTLAISTNVVISLG
+69 
-84 MVGALSIV
+84 
-92 RFRTAVKD
+92 
-100 PMDLLYLFWAITTGI
+100 
-115 TAGAGMYVLAL
+115 
-126 LAAAIMIFMI
+126 
-136 ILFYSRQQR
+136 
-145 GKIYIAVIHYSGD
+145 
-158 EAGDEVIRCFGKRK
+158 
-172 YFIKSKTMRKEK
+172 
-184 TEMAVEIFCKQTDM
+184 
-198 DFMEKIRAIEHV
+198 
-210 DDVTLISIMGN
+210 
-221 IMAKKRVIRCLI
+221 
-233 IILTIVLAAGVE
+233 

-347 EKSGEAGRWYDG
+347 EKSGKAGKWYDG
-359 EDGKGFAPDYNNPTI
+359 EYGKGFAPDYNSPTI
-374 ISCHRKAVRAIGEHF
+374 ISCHKKAVRAIGEHF

-465 RRPHRA
+465 PEA
-471 GWAGS
+471 TQSWLGWINNGGEYDQTGEKNVIVPMKDFWKTAPSGGEFTS
-476 IMVVNMIRQVKR
+476 SLSMEEMLDTNLSGTVEMIREAHTTFLGPKIPDENYVDGYKEVLKNMGYRLWISMAELKNTAKGSRLKLTWENSGVAPMYKEWPVYVYIEDESGKLVEKSRISIKISSLLPGEKATTLTALETERLNSLLEKGYRLSVGIEDPMTELPCVRFAMETLYQEGKNYLW
-488 M
+488 

>member
-1 MSVKDMIKKSVLESG
+1 
-16 VFDQYNIS
+16 
-24 SILVA
+24 
-29 LAAAL
+29 
-34 ALGILIFLVYRRFYT
+34 
-49 GVIYSRTFA
+49 
-58 VTLVGMTVLTC
+58 
-69 MVTLAISTNVVISLG
+69 
-84 MVGALSIV
+84 
-92 RFRTAVKD
+92 
-100 PMDLLYLFWAITTGI
+100 
-115 TAGAGMYVLAL
+115 
-126 LAAAIMIFMI
+126 
-136 ILFYSRQQR
+136 
-145 GKIYIAVIHYSGD
+145 
-158 EAGDEVIRCFGKRK
+158 
-172 YFIKSKTMRKEK
+172 
-184 TEMAVEIFCKQTDM
+184 
-198 DFMEKIRAIEHV
+198 
-210 DDVTLISIMGN
+210 
-221 IMAKKRVIRCLI
+221 
-233 IILTIVLAAGVE
+233 

-347 EKSGEAGRWYDG
+347 EKSGKAGKWYDG
-359 EDGKGFAPDYNNPTI
+359 EYGKGFAPDYNSPTI
-374 ISCHRKAVRAIGEHF
+374 ISCHKKAVRAIGEHF

-446 PFASAEKYGFG
+446 PFAAAEKYGFG

-465 RRPHRA
+465 PETTQSWL
-471 GWAGS
+471 GWINNGGEYDQTGEKNVIVPMKDFWKTAPSGGEFTS
-476 IMVVNMIRQVKR
+476 SLSMEEMLDTNLSGTVEMIREAHTTFLGPKIPDENYVDGYKEVLKNMGYRLWISMAELKNTAKGSRLKLTWENSGVAPMYKEWPVYVYIEDESGKLVEKSRISIKISSLLPGEKATTLTALETERLNSLLEKGYRLSVGIEDPMTELPCVRFAMEALYQEGKNYLW
-488 M
+488 